1 MRRFKMTQ
9 DRKEYKLHLLR
20 SQVNNPKA
28 NYRKYLV
35 NLYNYYV
42 NECKKNN
49 ANWCV
54 SNLQDMYKIITVGCH
69 KPSVSFTAC
78 KGYIKE
84 LHELGYI
91 QDKYVDGVWKSYVI
105 KELDF

>member
-1 MRRFKMTQ
+1 MTQ

-49 ANWCV
+49 ADWCV

-78 KGYIKE
+78 NAFFFSEFLFAKFCNKMISHV
-84 LHELGYI
+84 LNSL
-91 QDKYVDGVWKSYVI
+91 
-105 KELDF
+105 